1 MYLNKDTPLLLC
13 SLKSKCGKKN
23 CPEAPFYQGAAG
35 LKPKGMICDSKDSC
49 FIVTLSVEIISYLHY
64 TTLKFNLLRFSTFK

>member
-1 MYLNKDTPLLLC
+1 MLSFFFAKYNWD
-13 SLKSKCGKKN
+13 SIMNAYKKN

-49 FIVTLSVEIISYLHY
+49 LIAF
-64 TTLKFNLLRFSTFK
+64 